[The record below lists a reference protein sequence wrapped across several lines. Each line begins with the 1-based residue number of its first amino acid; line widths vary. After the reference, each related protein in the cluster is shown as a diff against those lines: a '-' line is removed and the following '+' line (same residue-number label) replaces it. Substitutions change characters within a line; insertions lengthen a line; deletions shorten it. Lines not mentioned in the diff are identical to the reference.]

1 LFDLSLT
8 AVFKK
13 AYAVHKKTFMNYL
26 AHAYLSF
33 QQPEIL
39 VGNMI
44 SDYVKG
50 KQKFNYSPGIQQGIT
65 LHRLIDS
72 FTDEHAATKEAKEIF
87 RPHYRLYAGAFV
99 DVVYD
104 YYLATDPS
112 IFSNE
117 SLEKF
122 AANTYQLLE
131 PYTSVFPER
140 FAHMFPYMKT
150 QNWLYNYSNKWGI
163 ENSLHGVVRRAA
175 YLTESATAFALFE
188 KHHTSLLHCY
198 QAFFPEMVAVVKKW
212 MEER

>member
-1 LFDLSLT
+1 
-8 AVFKK
+8 
-13 AYAVHKKTFMNYL
+13 MNYL

-33 QQPEIL
+33 HQPELL

-50 KQKFNYSPGIQQGIT
+50 KKKFDYAPGIQQGIE
-65 LHRLIDS
+65 LHRIIDS

-104 YYLATDPS
+104 HYLANDPLL
-112 IFSNE
+112 FSND
-117 SLEKF
+117 SLEEF
-122 AANTYQLLE
+122 ATATYQMLE
-131 PYTSVFPER
+131 PYSAVFPER
-140 FAHMFPYMKT
+140 FARMFPYMKT
-150 QNWLYNYSNKWGI
+150 QNWLYNYSNRWGI

-188 KHHTSLLHCY
+188 QHFTTLQQCY
-198 QAFFPEMVAVVKKW
+198 QAFFPEMIAVVKKW
-212 MEER
+212 MGER

>member
-1 LFDLSLT
+1 
-8 AVFKK
+8 
-13 AYAVHKKTFMNYL
+13 MNYL

-33 QQPEIL
+33 RQPELL

-50 KQKFNYSPGIQQGIT
+50 KKKFEFSPGIQKGIE

-104 YYLATDPS
+104 HYLAIDPT
-112 IFSNE
+112 IFTKD
-117 SLEKF
+117 SLEEF
-122 AANTYQLLE
+122 AADTYTMLE
-131 PYTSVFPER
+131 PYSAVFPER
-140 FAHMFPYMKT
+140 FARMFPYMKT
-150 QNWLYNYSNKWGI
+150 QNWLFNYSNKWGI
-163 ENSLHGVVRRAA
+163 ENSLHGVVRRAT

-188 KHHTSLLHCY
+188 EHFSALQQCY
-198 QAFFPEMVAVVKKW
+198 NAFFPEMTALAKKW
-212 MEER
+212 IEENN

>member
-1 LFDLSLT
+1 
-8 AVFKK
+8 
-13 AYAVHKKTFMNYL
+13 MNYL

-50 KQKFNYSPGIQQGIT
+50 KKKFDYSPGIQKGIE

-72 FTDEHAATKEAKEIF
+72 FTDDHAATKEAKEIF

-104 YYLATDPS
+104 HYLATDS
-112 IFSNE
+112 FIFNSD
-117 SLEKF
+117 SLEAF
-122 AANTYQLLE
+122 AAGTYTMLE
-131 PYTSVFPER
+131 PYTAVFPER
-140 FAHMFPYMKT
+140 FARMFPYMKT

-163 ENSLHGVVRRAA
+163 ENSLHGVVRRST
-175 YLTESATAFALFE
+175 YLTESATAFQLFQTHYE
-188 KHHTSLLHCY
+188 HLQRSY
-198 QAFFPEMVAVVKKW
+198 QQFFPELLSFVQGWFTTYTNHTA
-212 MEER
+212 ETA

>member
-1 LFDLSLT
+1 
-8 AVFKK
+8 
-13 AYAVHKKTFMNYL
+13 MNYL

-50 KQKFNYSPGIQQGIT
+50 KKKFDYSPGIQQGIE

-72 FTDEHAATKEAKEIF
+72 FTDDHAATKEAKEIF

-104 YYLATDPS
+104 HYLATDS
-112 IFSNE
+112 FIFNSD
-117 SLEKF
+117 SLEAF
-122 AANTYQLLE
+122 AAGTYTMLE
-131 PYTSVFPER
+131 PYTAVFPER
-140 FAHMFPYMKT
+140 FARMFPYMKT

-163 ENSLHGVVRRAA
+163 ENSLHGVVRRST
-175 YLTESATAFALFE
+175 YLTESATAFQLFQTHYE
-188 KHHTSLLHCY
+188 HLQRSY
-198 QAFFPEMVAVVKKW
+198 QQFFPELLSFVQGWFTTYMNHTA
-212 MEER
+212 ETA

>member
-1 LFDLSLT
+1 
-8 AVFKK
+8 
-13 AYAVHKKTFMNYL
+13 MNYL

-50 KQKFNYSPGIQQGIT
+50 KKKFDYSPGIQKGIE

-72 FTDEHAATKEAKEIF
+72 FTDDHAATKEAKEIF

-104 YYLATDPS
+104 HYLATDPF
-112 IFSNE
+112 IFNSD
-117 SLEKF
+117 SLEAF
-122 AANTYQLLE
+122 AAGTYTMLE
-131 PYTSVFPER
+131 PYTAVFPER
-140 FAHMFPYMKT
+140 FARMFPYMKT

-163 ENSLHGVVRRAA
+163 ENSLHGVVRRST
-175 YLTESATAFALFE
+175 YLTESATAFQLFQTHYE
-188 KHHTSLLHCY
+188 HLQRSY
-198 QAFFPEMVAVVKKW
+198 QQFFPELLSFVQGWFTTYTNHTA
-212 MEER
+212 ETA

>member
-1 LFDLSLT
+1 
-8 AVFKK
+8 
-13 AYAVHKKTFMNYL
+13 MNYL

-33 QQPEIL
+33 RQPELL

-50 KQKFNYSPGIQQGIT
+50 KKKFDFSPGIQKGIE

-104 YYLATDPS
+104 HYLAIDPT
-112 IFSNE
+112 IFTKD
-117 SLEKF
+117 SLEEF
-122 AANTYQLLE
+122 AADTYTMLE
-131 PYTSVFPER
+131 PYSAVFPER
-140 FAHMFPYMKT
+140 FARMFPYMKT
-150 QNWLYNYSNKWGI
+150 QNWLFNYSNKWGI
-163 ENSLHGVVRRAA
+163 ENSLHGVVRRAT

-188 KHHTSLLHCY
+188 EHFSALQQCY
-198 QAFFPEMVAVVKKW
+198 NAFFPEMTALAKKW
-212 MEER
+212 IEENN